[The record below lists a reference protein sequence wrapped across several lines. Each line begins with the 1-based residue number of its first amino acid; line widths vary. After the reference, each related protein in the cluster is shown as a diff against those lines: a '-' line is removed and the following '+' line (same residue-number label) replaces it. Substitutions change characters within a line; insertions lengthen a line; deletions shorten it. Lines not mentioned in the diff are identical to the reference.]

1 MNHKAIY
8 PGTFDPITNGH
19 IDLIKRAS
27 KLFPSLVVAVAEN
40 QAKKPFLPLASR
52 LEIIKEVLAPI
63 SNVSVLSYSSLL
75 VDLARKEKAHVILR
89 GLRSSKDFEFEFELA
104 GMNRN
109 LAKDIETLFM
119 TPSEEFMFVS
129 SSFVR
134 ELASFDGDISPFVPP
149 AVLKVMQSKKG

>member
-1 MNHKAIY
+1 MNFKAIY

-27 KLFPSLVVAVAEN
+27 KLFPSLIVAVAEN
-40 QAKKPFLPLASR
+40 RAKKPFLTLASR
-52 LEIIKEVLAPI
+52 LEIIKEVLVPI
-63 SNVSVLSYSSLL
+63 PNVSVLSYSSLL
-75 VDLARKEKAHVILR
+75 VDLARKEKANVILR
-89 GLRSSKDFEFEFELA
+89 GLRSTKDFEFEFELA

-109 LAKDIETLFM
+109 LAKDVETLFI